1 MKKNNLLNSI
11 LVFLAI
17 WLCGFGVFAEENHQH
32 SNECRNEPTADKVQ
46 YCNAMNN
53 KDGTACNK
61 IKSFELKSHCLIV
74 VADFSRSNF
83 HAYTPIAP
91 TSASTPAK
99 AEK

>member
-1 MKKNNLLNSI
+1 MKKTNNFNLFFIAALLMQMLLSFS
-11 LVFLAI
+11 VLAD
-17 WLCGFGVFAEENHQH
+17 ENHQH
-32 SNECRNEPTADKVQ
+32 SNECRNEPTPDKVEF
-46 YCNAMNN
+46 CNAMNN

-83 HAYTPIAP
+83 HTYTPITP
-91 TSASTPAK
+91 SAPAK